1 MTLNFQFVLFWL
13 AMLAAG
19 LSLGYLFLRSVL
31 GRQAAQKNLAY
42 AAPWI
47 VLGGLAALLFPLLG
61 AYGLIALLGIYILV
75 VAIWLISWPT
85 RLKGA
90 GALKLSVGRTAQNEA
105 LHWVSLVTTAGAIAL
120 TLLLLDQLTGPLS
133 TTIGIISGLVQ
144 ILFFWTIPLFF
155 FLLSRTHLEIR
166 EHGLAYLFA
175 WQPWERI
182 VAFGWDDD
190 QPSTLLFKLV
200 PRSPISRRYI
210 TMTIPAMQV
219 EAVDKILERFL
230 IEDEDLDDEIDNEM
244 DNNLD

>member
-19 LSLGYLFLRSVL
+19 LSLGYLFLRSVF

-47 VLGGLAALLFPLLG
+47 LLGGLAGLLVPFLG
-61 AYGLIALLGIYILV
+61 AYGLVVLLGFYILV

-90 GALKLSVGRTAQNEA
+90 GVLKLSVGKTTQNES
-105 LHWVSLVTTAGAIAL
+105 LHWIALVTTAGAIAL
-120 TLLLLDQLTGPLS
+120 TILLLDQLTGPL
-133 TTIGIISGLVQ
+133 TTLTGIISGLIQ
-144 ILFFWTIPLFF
+144 ILFFWTMPLFF
-155 FLLSRTHLEIR
+155 YLLSRTHLEIR
-166 EHGLAYLFA
+166 ENGLAYLFA

-182 VAFGWDDD
+182 SAFGWDDD

-200 PRSPISRRYI
+200 PRSPISRRYM
-210 TMTIPAMQV
+210 TMTIPTAQV
-219 EAVDKILERFL
+219 ETVNKILERYL
-230 IEDEDLDDEIDNEM
+230 IEDEDLDDEM
-244 DNNLD
+244 DGETDQ